1 MSTDFNPTNQ
11 SSDPS
16 CLETFIDSG
25 SVWTKGPHCFDRSL
39 NRRGKRGARRHVK
52 KANRYFGLGG
62 LCIDFLSPV
71 LCTYS
76 IRVDVFLSNK
86 DDAKV
91 TFCKNIGAWCPRSW
105 KNCCDNFVYT
115 STTPVTGFPIDIE
128 ITDTSRDQ
136 TDAIPEDKFLDN
148 SAFIV
153 PILLLANKR
162 DLEHIREVSTEEGQ
176 SLAKELGGVHFAE
189 VSAADSFAEVVDAF
203 RLVLSETCT
212 KYNISCSP
220 TNTASRRK
228 KSVVSVSKIIYA
240 MFGRGGSGMMSDS
253 HSQKKR
259 PSLSL

>member
-1 MSTDFNPTNQ
+1 MMQKLPFVRILVLGAQEVGKTAVTVRFLTQ
-11 SSDPS
+11 R
-16 CLETFIDSG
+16 FIGEYDSQ
-25 SVWTKGPHCFDRSL
+25 
-39 NRRGKRGARRHVK
+39 
-52 KANRYFGLGG
+52 
-62 LCIDFLSPV
+62 
-71 LCTYS
+71 
-76 IRVDVFLSNK
+76 K
-86 DDAKV
+86 D
-91 TFCKNIGAWCPRSW
+91 
-105 KNCCDNFVYT
+105 FVYT

-153 PILLLANKR
+153 VYSICSRSSFLIAADCCRNLLLRGQPILLLANKR